1 MELIANI
8 FGNLF
13 LVVVVLAFLATVL
26 LLEGLYLT
34 WNAYKGPQAKR
45 IERRLRA
52 MSAGGTTGA
61 EASILKERLLSE
73 SPPLQRL
80 LLMLPRIRELDRLLQ
95 QSGSSWTV
103 SFFLGLSIV
112 VAVAIFFLVRL
123 VPFLHWF
130 FAAAAAAGAIFLP
143 LLYILRKRA
152 NRLRKIVEQLPDA
165 LDLISRAL
173 KAGHAFP
180 SGLQM
185 VGEETQ
191 DPIAGEFRTVHDE
204 INFGVSVPSALSNL
218 ATRVPSPDM
227 RQFVIAVLIQRETG
241 GNLTELLG
249 GISKLIRERLK
260 LLLKVRVLSAEGRM
274 SAWILCVLPFA
285 LGAVINLINPTFM
298 AVLWTDPM
306 GLNMIY
312 AVLVMMTLGTLWM
325 RKIIRI
331 RV

>member
-1 MELIANI
+1 MDFVTDL

-13 LVVVVLAFLATVL
+13 YAFVVLAFVAAVL

-34 WNAYKGPQAKR
+34 WNAYKGPDAKR

-52 MSAGGTTGA
+52 MSAGGGGGA

-73 SPPLQRL
+73 SPPLQQL
-80 LLMLPRIRELDRLLQ
+80 LLRLPRIQEFDKLLQ
-95 QSGSSWTV
+95 QSGSSWSV
-103 SFFLGLSIV
+103 SFFVGLTLF
-112 VAVAIFFLVRL
+112 VALATFFLVGL
-123 VPFLHWF
+123 IPLLPWIIPVVVAACTALLPFL
-130 FAAAAAAGAIFLP
+130 
-143 LLYILRKRA
+143 YVVRKRA
-152 NRLRKIVEQLPDA
+152 KRLRKTVEQLPDA

-173 KAGHAFP
+173 RAGHAFP

-204 INFGVSVPSALSNL
+204 INFGVAVPTALMNL
-218 ATRVPSPDM
+218 ASRVPSPDM
-227 RQFVIAVLIQRETG
+227 RHFVIAVLIQRDTG
-241 GNLTELLG
+241 GNLTELLAN
-249 GISKLIRERLK
+249 ISTLIRERLK
-260 LLLKVRVLSAEGRM
+260 LLMKVRVLSAEGRL
-274 SAWILCVLPFA
+274 SAWILICLPFA
-285 LGAVINLINPTFM
+285 VAGVINLIHPTFM

-306 GLNMIY
+306 GLKMVY
-312 AVLVMMTLGTLWM
+312 AAIVMMVLGALWM